1 MNGFWLLE
9 KKYVSFFLLGIQLK
23 KKEKKQNKN
32 LLMEP
37 EKINEVL
44 LIFSD
49 CGDSVYTTMKKTALS
64 QF

>member
-23 KKEKKQNKN
+23 KKEEKQNKN

-44 LIFSD
+44 LIF
-49 CGDSVYTTMKKTALS
+49 
-64 QF
+64 